1 MSLGV
6 DPKMESLILT
16 TGAPFQSTYRDVIPF
31 PDGTQARIQFYDS
44 TGVLIARIPGVLHG
58 TDITFDYPSELMD
71 VVPHGAQFQFSVI
84 YPGEEPIVLHF
95 GTAIRKGPRFASAQ
109 TDLSIV
115 PQLFTDNFQRPLV
128 GPKWTQVY
136 QSTTIHINTGAPAGL
151 ALDSTKYAASGT
163 LWYAPLSGDSVTVN
177 VNVYAPNA
185 GKTGIIVCS
194 NSNMTSYLGLLIEK
208 GSTNAVH
215 IISGTAPTVYNVLTT
230 VTSTTVT
237 NDNFLVL
244 YNSLSD
250 TISVFKNNVISA
262 PLTSRSG
269 INVPHGPGYRYVGAS
284 WVTATTGVTG
294 CQLTSWQAQD
304 GVSFH

>member
-1 MSLGV
+1 MAIGV
-6 DPKMESLILT
+6 NPKMESLILT
-16 TGAPFQSTYRDVIPF
+16 TGAPFQSTYRDVSPF
-31 PDGTQARIQFYDS
+31 PDGSQARIQFYDS
-44 TGVLIARIPGVLHG
+44 TGVLIARIPGVLEG
-58 TDITFDYPSELMD
+58 RDITFDYPSELMD
-71 VVPHGAQFQFSVI
+71 VVPHGAAFQFSVI
-84 YPGEEPIVLHF
+84 YPGEEPIVLYY
-95 GTAIRKGPRFASAQ
+95 GTAIRKGPQFANAS
-109 TDLSIV
+109 TDLSAT
-115 PQLFTDNFQRPLV
+115 PQLFSDNFQRPQI

-136 QSTTIHINTGAPAGL
+136 QSTVIHINTSAPAGL

-177 VNVYAPNA
+177 FNVYAPNA
-185 GKTGIIVCS
+185 GKTAVIVCS
-194 NSNMTSYLGLLIEK
+194 NSTMTSYLGFMIEK

-215 IISGTAPTVYNVLTT
+215 IISGTGPATYNVLTT

-237 NDNFLVL
+237 NDSFLVF

-250 TISVFKNNVISA
+250 TISVYKNNSISA

-269 INVPHGPGYRYVGAS
+269 INVPHGPGYRYTGAS

-304 GVSFH
+304 GVTFS